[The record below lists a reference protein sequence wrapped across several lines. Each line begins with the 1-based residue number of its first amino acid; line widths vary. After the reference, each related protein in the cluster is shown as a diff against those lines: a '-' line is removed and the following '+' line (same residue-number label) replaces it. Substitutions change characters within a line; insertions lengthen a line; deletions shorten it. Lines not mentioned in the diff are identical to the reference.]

1 MVMRFSSP
9 IRLVLYMAAI
19 ILLIFTGVYLIL
31 CMAGITLFSWKFLL
45 WFAAGSSLFIFIFL
59 RSVMHNYLS
68 EKFKLIYKT
77 IQNLKLTKEE
87 KRNNR
92 LDMSGDILTN
102 VEKEVQDWAEGKRS
116 EIEQLRKMETYRR
129 EFLGNVSHELRTPLF
144 NIQGY
149 ISTLL
154 AGGLEDPNVNR
165 SYLEKTEANIARMT
179 EMIEDLE
186 VISRLESGDMQL
198 DESHFDLYSL
208 CMEVYNH
215 LEDFAKTK
223 NISLIFGADTNLG
236 QFVYADREKIRQV
249 LVNLVTNSLK
259 YGVEN
264 GRTKISI
271 YDMVEN
277 FLVEIS
283 DNGIGIEEK
292 HLPRLFERFYR
303 VDRSR
308 SRAEGGSGLGLAI
321 VKHIIEAHEQTVN
334 VRSTQGLGSTFSFT
348 VKKS

>member
-1 MVMRFSSP
+1 MRFSSP
-9 IRLVLYMAAI
+9 IRLVLYMSAVVLVI
-19 ILLIFTGVYLIL
+19 VTGVYLAL
-31 CMAGITLFSWKFLL
+31 SAAEVTVFSWKFLA
-45 WFAAGSSLFIFIFL
+45 WFAGASFLLVFLFL
-59 RSVMHNYLS
+59 RNIMRNYLT

-87 KRNNR
+87 KRNKQFR
-92 LDMSGDILTN
+92 MSADALN
-102 VEKEVQDWAEGKRS
+102 EVEQEVTDWAESKRS
-116 EIEQLRKMETYRR
+116 EIEQLRKLETYRR
-129 EFLGNVSHELRTPLF
+129 EFLENVSHELRTPLF

-149 ISTLL
+149 VSSLS
-154 AGGLEDPNVNR
+154 AGAIDDPAVNR
-165 SYLEKTEANIARMT
+165 DYLEKTEANIDRMI

-186 VISRLESGDMQL
+186 VISRLESGEMQL

-208 CMEVYNH
+208 CKEVLHH
-215 LEDFAKTK
+215 LEDLAAAK
-223 NISLIFGADTNLG
+223 NITLKFGAETNIGL
-236 QFVYADREKIRQV
+236 FVYADREKIRQV
-249 LVNLVTNSLK
+249 LVNLVTNSIR
-259 YGVEN
+259 YGIDN

-308 SRAEGGSGLGLAI
+308 TRTEGGTGLGLAI
-321 VKHIIEAHEQTVN
+321 VKHIVEAHGQTVN

-348 VKKS
+348 VRKA

>member
-1 MVMRFSSP
+1 MRFTSP
-9 IRLVLYMAAI
+9 IRLVIYMSAV
-19 ILLIFTGVYLIL
+19 ILLIVIGVYIILAATGV
-31 CMAGITLFSWKFLL
+31 TLFNLKFLI
-45 WFAAGSSLFIFIFL
+45 WFTCLTLVFLFIFVH
-59 RSVMHNYLS
+59 SVIRRYLT

-87 KRNNR
+87 KRNVR
-92 LDMSGDILTN
+92 LDMNSDVLIK
-102 VEKEVQDWAEGKRS
+102 VEQEVQNWAEGKRS
-116 EIEQLRKMETYRR
+116 EIEQLRKLEAYRR

-154 AGGLEDPNVNR
+154 NGGIDDPEVNR
-165 SYLEKTEANIARMT
+165 TYLKKAETNIERMV
-179 EMIEDLE
+179 EMIEELQI
-186 VISRLESGDMQL
+186 ISRLESGEMLL

-208 CMEVYNH
+208 CKEVYQH
-215 LEDFAKTK
+215 LEDLAKTK
-223 NISLIFGADTNLG
+223 KISLIFGADTGIGL
-236 QFVYADREKIRQV
+236 FVYADREKVRQV
-249 LVNLVTNSLK
+249 LVNLVTNSIK
-259 YGVEN
+259 YGVDN

-277 FLVEIS
+277 YLVEIS

-292 HLPRLFERFYR
+292 HLTRIFERFYR
-303 VDRSR
+303 VDKSR
-308 SRAEGGSGLGLAI
+308 SRTEGGTGLGLAI
-321 VKHIIEAHEQTVN
+321 VKHIVEAHGQTVN